1 MPTLSIRISFTC
13 VCLLTCCTAASAQL
27 QVSKEPMHHPAIVNE
42 YLRVLDVHIPPG
54 DTTKFHVH
62 STPSLFIHLTT
73 TNTSTQVKSES
84 WIADRSETGK
94 TWYKSFTPDIL
105 FHRVCNRDTS
115 EFHVLDVELLKPYNA
130 QTGITNSP
138 LPFPVF
144 LSNEKAFVYK
154 LNNAQVQG
162 MNISGRG
169 PIVVILVSG
178 GPVSAENLF
187 AGSSADLKAGE
198 FLYIAPGTDYHFTC
212 KDKGEL
218 NMVIFELK

>member
-1 MPTLSIRISFTC
+1 
-13 VCLLTCCTAASAQL
+13 
-27 QVSKEPMHHPAIVNE
+27 
-42 YLRVLDVHIPPG
+42 
-54 DTTKFHVH
+54 
-62 STPSLFIHLTT
+62 LFIHLTS

-84 WIADRSETGK
+84 WIADRSEAGK
-94 TWYKSFTPDIL
+94 TWYKSFTPDLL
-105 FHRVCNRDTS
+105 FHRVCNRDTT
-115 EFHVLDVELLKPYNA
+115 EFHVLDVELLSPYNA

-138 LPFPVF
+138 LPYPVF

-178 GPVSAENLF
+178 SPVSVENLF
-187 AGSSADLKAGE
+187 AGSSTDLKAGE
-198 FLYIAPGTDYHFTC
+198 FIYIAPGTDYHFTC